1 MDFIA
6 VIVIIV
12 LLLLSFWERG
22 YEKHQKQKNASWELS
37 KNKLLFKKIL
47 NALVIIAII
56 WLLISIFMFIGHPE
70 RM

>member
-22 YEKHQKQKNASWELS
+22 YEKQQKQKNASWELS
-37 KNKLLFKKIL
+37 KNELLFKKIL

>member
-22 YEKHQKQKNASWELS
+22 YEKHKKQKDASWELS